1 MPASFPR
8 RVAASFNQSL
18 ERTGAG
24 LGSFSERTR
33 CVRAEVFLAR
43 PLE

>member
-24 LGSFSERTR
+24 LGSFY
-33 CVRAEVFLAR
+33 V
-43 PLE
+43 